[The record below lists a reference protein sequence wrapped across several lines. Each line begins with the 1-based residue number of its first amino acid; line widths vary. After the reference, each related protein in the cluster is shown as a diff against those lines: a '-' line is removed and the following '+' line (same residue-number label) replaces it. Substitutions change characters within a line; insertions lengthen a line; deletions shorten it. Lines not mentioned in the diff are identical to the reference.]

1 VLILVAV
8 ALAVCI
14 IKNCNKRK
22 RQSCDSHT
30 IKSNRNTASRISG
43 SSTNTTS
50 SLTTPIVLNIDG
62 NDAMSDEM
70 NQKILSIDA
79 HTHNH
84 HNYMN
89 SLSCGSAMTANMLL
103 NINSASSANTTHTSL
118 TATSM
123 HHHNINENIVDLE
136 FDENEEN
143 EDDFIMYTNNNLEF
157 LKTQSLFGASA
168 PLNFYPS
175 LKIKSS
181 TKSPID
187 DPPAYNTNSSHL
199 ASQNLTDFRFSTFL
213 PPIYSKTELI

>member
-1 VLILVAV
+1 M
-8 ALAVCI
+8 
-14 IKNCNKRK
+14 
-22 RQSCDSHT
+22 
-30 IKSNRNTASRISG
+30 
-43 SSTNTTS
+43 
-50 SLTTPIVLNIDG
+50 LNIDS
-62 NDAMSDEM
+62 NDGMSDEM
-70 NQKILSIDA
+70 NHKILSIDA
-79 HTHNH
+79 HSHNH

-89 SLSCGSAMTANMLL
+89 SMSCGSAMTANMLL

-143 EDDFIMYTNNNLEF
+143 EDDFIMYTSNNLEF

-175 LKIKSS
+175 LIKSSKIKSS

-187 DPPAYNTNSSHL
+187 EPPAYNTNSNL
-199 ASQNLTDFRFSTFL
+199 LSQNLTDFRFSTFL
-213 PPIYSKTELI
+213 PPIYSKSEHL